1 MLNLHLACII
11 KMPEASFY
19 PDITYKPVIGFVW
32 VKPSENGTE
41 ELVIGF
47 IVVIFV

>member
-1 MLNLHLACII
+1 
-11 KMPEASFY
+11 MPEASFY